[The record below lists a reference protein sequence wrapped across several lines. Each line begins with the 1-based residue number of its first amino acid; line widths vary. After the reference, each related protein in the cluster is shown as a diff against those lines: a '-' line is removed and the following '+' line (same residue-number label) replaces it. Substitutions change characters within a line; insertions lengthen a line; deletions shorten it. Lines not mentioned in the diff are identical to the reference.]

1 MSIDIGR
8 INSWIPNT
16 VDPSIGKKP
25 RNICLGYPLKP
36 ILPGDTNL
44 NGRLKMLNKEMTAS
58 IISKTSLCDQL
69 ALMEPHFDATTS
81 KSKFNGIH
89 KIQILAQRFLIM
101 VCIPS

>member
-16 VDPSIGKKP
+16 VDPSIDKKP

-44 NGRLKMLNKEMTAS
+44 NGRMLNKEMTAS
-58 IISKTSLCDQL
+58 IISKTSLCDQF

-89 KIQILAQRFLIM
+89 KIQILAQRFLVM
-101 VCIPS
+101 VCIRL